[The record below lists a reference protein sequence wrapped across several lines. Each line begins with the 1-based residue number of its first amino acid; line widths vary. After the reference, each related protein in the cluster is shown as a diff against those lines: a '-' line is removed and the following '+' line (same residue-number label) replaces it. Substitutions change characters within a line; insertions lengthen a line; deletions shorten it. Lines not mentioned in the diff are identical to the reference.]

1 MSDDDAQVRA
11 AVAYA
16 LGQIGASDRTAV
28 LALVKS
34 LRDVDWRVGRD
45 AADALAKISVP
56 TAPSQR
62 LEVVSPLIRALED
75 DNPQVRANI
84 ANVLG
89 KIGQPLE
96 QILPALIYA
105 LDDNQALIRA
115 NAADA
120 LGETGQSAKQSVPAL
135 ISAVNDEDQWVPM
148 L

>member
-1 MSDDDAQVRA
+1 MSDDDAQVQA

-45 AADALAKISVP
+45 ATDALAKISVP

-96 QILPALIYA
+96 QI
-105 LDDNQALIRA
+105 
-115 NAADA
+115 
-120 LGETGQSAKQSVPAL
+120 
-135 ISAVNDEDQWVPM
+135 
-148 L
+148 